1 MNTSSIGYK
10 DWLQLHEFLLVH
22 TGL

>member
-10 DWLQLHEFLLVH
+10 DWLQLLLIH